1 MLTRS
6 ESESEI
12 SHPFCYGPKGFEY
25 VLGDFE
31 VESEGLLE
39 DIRQHLRDG
48 RAS

>member
-6 ESESEI
+6 ESEPEI
-12 SHPFCYGPKGFEY
+12 SHPFLYGPKGFEY
-25 VLGDFE
+25 VLDVLE

-39 DIRQHLRDG
+39 DIRQHLRNG